1 MAEAAQTAG
10 AFEEGSVL
18 PETLLAAELY
28 ARTDAAL
35 YGLSAGDFASILNS
49 IAQKY
54 LAPGFVHAEM
64 REFCSALRLDELA
77 LARACA
83 AGNEK
88 AWEVFLTRYR
98 EKLYDMALRVV
109 REDSASRDIAD
120 SIYAE
125 LYGLNARGELR
136 VSKLMSYSGRG
147 SLEGWLR
154 TVIAQEFVNR
164 YRKNKRFVS
173 LDESEDS
180 EESGEHRH
188 ARELVAP
195 VSEPAVA
202 PDARLAASTDEALA
216 ALAPEERFILAA
228 YHLDGRTLA
237 QIADMLNVHESTISR
252 KLEKLSKSLRKQI
265 LTAMIA
271 RGMSRRQAEEAL
283 EVDVRDMNLDLR
295 SRLQEPGAETFSK
308 RKGKKV

>member
-1 MAEAAQTAG
+1 
-10 AFEEGSVL
+10 
-18 PETLLAAELY
+18 
-28 ARTDAAL
+28 
-35 YGLSAGDFASILNS
+35 
-49 IAQKY
+49 
-54 LAPGFVHAEM
+54 
-64 REFCSALRLDELA
+64 LA

-98 EKLYDMALRVV
+98 EKLYDMALRVA
-109 REDSASRDIAD
+109 REESAARDIAD

-173 LDESEDS
+173 LDESEDN
-180 EESGEHRH
+180 EDGGEHRH
-188 ARELVAP
+188 VGELVAP
-195 VSEPAVA
+195 VSEPVVA
-202 PDARLAASTDEALA
+202 PDARLAAATDEALA

-237 QIADMLNVHESTISR
+237 QIAQMLNVHESTISR

-283 EVDVRDMNLDLR
+283 EVDVRDVKLDLR
-295 SRLQEPGAETFSK
+295 GRLQDSSGGTFSK
-308 RKGKKV
+308 KKGKKDNDLG

>member
-109 REDSASRDIAD
+109 REDSGARDIAD

-271 RGMSRRQAEEAL
+271 RRMSRRQAEEAL